1 MISHI
6 LRPWPTLAVAALLV
20 APGLPGTAGAEP
32 RNTVADLVAAAR
44 RLNPDIAA
52 MNLEADAATARITTA
67 GSLEDPKLKFERSR
81 PTNGS
86 MDPRSDE
93 IQISQMLP
101 FFGKL
106 DLKREI
112 ASWDARKARASAR
125 DIENQVAYRVK
136 VAYAAY
142 HGAHLAMEENRR
154 LALSLRQLAEV
165 ARQRY
170 AQGAAPQSD
179 VTGVEAE
186 RGMLEAELAKLEAER
201 QSAQARINRLLARN
215 GAAALPP
222 RPDPRPLPD
231 PARLKLER
239 LLARGHSESP
249 ALEVG
254 RASVASAA
262 AGQRLAER
270 NFLPDVEIGVGAMR
284 EDNRVT
290 SYKFMLEATIPL
302 QWGRIN
308 AEQREASA
316 MAGAARARADA
327 LVRDLE
333 ADLRGAHAMFVATTT
348 RQRVLERTSIPQAR
362 TALESA
368 LSGYRV
374 GTAEFSAVA
383 AAEQTL
389 RRAVIDSINNRYE
402 QQSQL
407 AEIERLIGGEL

>member
-1 MISHI
+1 
-6 LRPWPTLAVAALLV
+6 
-20 APGLPGTAGAEP
+20 
-32 RNTVADLVAAAR
+32 
-44 RLNPDIAA
+44 
-52 MNLEADAATARITTA
+52 MNLEADAATARITVA
-67 GSLEDPKLKFERSR
+67 GSLEDPKFKFERSR

-112 ASWDARKARASAR
+112 AAWDARKARASAR
-125 DIENQVAYRVK
+125 DVENQVAYRVK
-136 VAYAAY
+136 VAYAGY
-142 HGAHLAMEENRR
+142 HGAHLAMEENKR
-154 LALSLRQLAEV
+154 LAVNLRQLAEV
-165 ARQRY
+165 AKQRY

-179 VTGVEAE
+179 VTSVEAE
-186 RGMLEAELAKLEAER
+186 RGMLDAELAKLEAER

-215 GAAALPP
+215 GAAALPQ
-222 RPDPRPLPD
+222 RPEARPLPD
-231 PARLKLER
+231 PSRLKIDR
-239 LLARGHSESP
+239 LLARGQSESP

-254 RASVASAA
+254 RAAVASAA

-270 NFLPDVEIGVGAMR
+270 NALPDIEIGVGAMR

-290 SYKFMLEATIPL
+290 SYKFMIGTSIPL
-302 QWGRIN
+302 QWGRIS

-316 MAGAARARADA
+316 MAGAVRARADA
-327 LVRDLE
+327 LTQDFE
-333 ADLRGAHAMFVATTT
+333 ADLRSAHAMFIATAT
-348 RQRVLERTSIPQAR
+348 RQRILERTSIPQAR

-368 LSGYRV
+368 LSGYQV
-374 GTAEFSAVA
+374 GTMEFSAVI

-389 RRAVIDSINNRYE
+389 RRAVIDSISNRYE
-402 QQSQL
+402 QQNQL